1 MATSTRGVLVWV
13 SERPRPGAKVA
24 LKDYD
29 ADAGLSS
36 VKGMGLAEENKK
48 IGLVR
53 SHFPEVFA
61 RNRAAGHG
69 YPRSS

>member
-1 MATSTRGVLVWV
+1 
-13 SERPRPGAKVA
+13 
-24 LKDYD
+24 
-29 ADAGLSS
+29 
-36 VKGMGLAEENKK
+36 MGLAKENKK

-69 YPRSS
+69 YPRSSYLQRR